1 MHLTL
6 NKRIKNFLQS
16 EHVNKSPEE
25 TEEERYYIITT

>member
-25 TEEERYYIITT
+25 AEEERYFINTI